1 MNRLLIQALES
12 ARDGVMITDLQGTI
26 LNVNQALEQMTGYSR
41 QELLGQTPRLFK
53 SGVHP
58 PEFYAA
64 LWRTILGPRQLAG
77 RADQPPQGRQRCSRR
92 R

>member
-12 ARDGVMITDLQGTI
+12 ARDGVVITDVQGVI

-53 SGVHP
+53 SGTHSAD
-58 PEFYAA
+58 FYAS
-64 LWRTILGPRQLAG
+64 LWRAIQARDSL
-77 RADQPPQGRQRCSRR
+77 
-92 R
+92 